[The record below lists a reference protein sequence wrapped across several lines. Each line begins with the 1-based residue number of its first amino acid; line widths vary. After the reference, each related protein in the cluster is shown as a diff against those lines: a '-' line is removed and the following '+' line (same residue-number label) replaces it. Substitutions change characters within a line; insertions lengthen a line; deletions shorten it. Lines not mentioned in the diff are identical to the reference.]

1 MFFAVLR
8 LVSYRDSGCMH
19 VYLVSFKDVE
29 PLMLYFDCF
38 YILKAKFITMGQ
50 KKENYILV
58 YMVRFSFY

>member
-19 VYLVSFKDVE
+19 DYLVSFKDVE

-58 YMVRFSFY
+58 YMVRFSFC